1 MVCARCKIQARKD
14 LLLEQHPDGNIPPEE
29 SAPLIEA
36 CIICAHACIDTEGKS
51 KCAIYQRK
59 RHTRKRIEKFEK
71 EVAALRAKAE
81 KRPDLYSYALGK
93 KVDQLQQANDL
104 LKSLLNECHTC
115 DRDGDN
121 NPAHNGNSFMSLD
134 AIVDKEQ
141 SAAVSDSGDGA
152 PISGSDTWLLSKA
165 IARNDP
171 EHGKSEKA
179 FGPTGLP
186 VDVEDKL
193 RKEMISFSSQSLVT
207 KLLVCL
213 LMTQKP
219 NGSYHSLSDFANLRW
234 IKTKDADGNLH
245 DTDFTRFLYSAGYKL
260 TYTKEFLE
268 KRKAH
273 PGMQPHVS
281 KQAVHFR
288 FKTLVKKMPSL
299 AAISHG
305 QMGKGKGGGA
315 GKKSAKQI
323 QGALFDSRFDVQ
335 SDDDE

>member
-51 KCAIYQRK
+51 KCSVYTRK
-59 RHTRKRIEKFEK
+59 THTRKRIEKLEK
-71 EVAALRAKAE
+71 EVESLRAKAAANS
-81 KRPDLYSYALGK
+81 DLYAYALSK
-93 KVDQLQQANDL
+93 KEEQLKQANDL
-104 LKSLLNECHTC
+104 LGSLLRECHTC
-115 DRDGDN
+115 DRDGDS

-141 SAAVSDSGDGA
+141 SAAVSEPQDGSTVPGA
-152 PISGSDTWLLSKA
+152 NTWLISNA
-165 IARNDP
+165 IAKTSP
-171 EHGKSEKA
+171 EPAPEKA
-179 FGPTGLP
+179 YGPTGLP

-193 RKEMISFSSQSLVT
+193 RQEMISFSSQSLVT

-219 NGSYHSLSDFANLRW
+219 NGSYHTLSDFANLRW
-234 IKTKDADGNLH
+234 IKSKDADGNLH
-245 DTDFTRFLYSAGYKL
+245 DTDFAKFLYSAGYKL
-260 TYTKEFLE
+260 TYTREFLE

-273 PGMQPHVS
+273 PGIQPHVS

-288 FKTLVKKMPSL
+288 FKTLVKKIPAL
-299 AAISHG
+299 AAIAHG
-305 QMGKGKGGGA
+305 QMGRGKGGGS
-315 GKKSAKQI
+315 GKKSAKQV
-323 QGALFDSRFDVQ
+323 QGDLFDSRFDVQ
-335 SDDDE
+335 IDDDE